1 VNAITPITYVTNDGR
16 HVIVPFRDD
25 LARAVPH
32 ARAFDYHG
40 EPMLL
45 VPNGSDEARVAR
57 NLGIPV
63 PSPILTRYDWRGT
76 KPWDIQ
82 RVTAA
87 LLTESPRCYV
97 LSSMGTGK
105 TRSVLFAA
113 DWLMRTHGVKR
124 MLIAAT
130 LSTLTPVW
138 ERETFQV
145 MMKRRVKVLYGD
157 RAKRLKL
164 LSEPADIYVINHHGL
179 NVIQQALIDKAFDIV
194 VLDELAVFRNKST
207 ELWKGA
213 NAVLSAP
220 SVKYVWGL
228 TGSPTPNAPTD
239 AWAQVKLLTPNQTT
253 RTMTSFQDQTMRRV
267 SQFKWVPRH
276 DANEIVRTAMSPS
289 VRFTLDD
296 VMELPDTLYVDRSVV
311 LDTDAGNAYKM
322 LYTKARLLT
331 TQGAVSA
338 VNEGILQSKLL
349 QVAAGYIYC
358 DDKTVYQLPSSGRL
372 RALEDTIAETDR
384 KILVMVPFLHALSG
398 VAAHLRAKHYDVAV
412 VHGGTSRTLRDKI
425 FTQFQ
430 TTNSPRIIVAH
441 PQTLAHGLTL
451 TEANVI
457 VWYSPTT
464 SLDIYEQ
471 ANARIV
477 RPGQTAK
484 TVIVHLTGTPV
495 ESATYTRLRA
505 KAKMQ
510 GCLLG
515 LFAQQELKF

>member
-1 VNAITPITYVTNDGR
+1 
-16 HVIVPFRDD
+16 
-25 LARAVPH
+25 
-32 ARAFDYHG
+32 
-40 EPMLL
+40 
-45 VPNGSDEARVAR
+45 
-57 NLGIPV
+57 
-63 PSPILTRYDWRGT
+63 
-76 KPWDIQ
+76 
-82 RVTAA
+82 
-87 LLTESPRCYV
+87 
-97 LSSMGTGK
+97 
-105 TRSVLFAA
+105 
-113 DWLMRTHGVKR
+113 
-124 MLIAAT
+124 
-130 LSTLTPVW
+130 
-138 ERETFQV
+138 
-145 MMKRRVKVLYGD
+145 
-157 RAKRLKL
+157 
-164 LSEPADIYVINHHGL
+164 
-179 NVIQQALIDKAFDIV
+179 
-194 VLDELAVFRNKST
+194 
-207 ELWKGA
+207 
-213 NAVLSAP
+213 
-220 SVKYVWGL
+220 
-228 TGSPTPNAPTD
+228 
-239 AWAQVKLLTPNQTT
+239 
-253 RTMTSFQDQTMRRV
+253 MTSFQDQTMRRV

-296 VMELPDTLYVDRSVV
+296 VLELPETLYVDRSVV
-311 LDTDAGNAYKM
+311 LDTDAANAYKM
-322 LYTKARLLT
+322 LYNKARMLT
-331 TQGAVSA
+331 TQGTVTA

-349 QVAAGYIYC
+349 QVAAGYIYT
-358 DDKTVYQLPSSGRL
+358 DSKTVYQLPSSGRL

-430 TTNSPRIIVAH
+430 TTTSPRIIVAH